1 MAGIGPNW
9 DAPQDVMISWLWL
22 NSNSG
27 LAMGA
32 IQSQG
37 PQREGQ
43 TVTFLLL
50 TLCPG
55 VAGDPGKRPGK

>member
-9 DAPQDVMISWLWL
+9 DAPQDVISWLWL
-22 NSNSG
+22 NSSSS
-27 LAMGA
+27 LAMGTT
-32 IQSQG
+32 QSQG

-50 TLCPG
+50 TLGPG
-55 VAGDPGKRPGK
+55 VAGDSGKRPGE